1 MGAAV
6 RHPDTPTTLRCIRFC
21 APMNFEEVLTAILS
35 VHRYFTNHYYNTN
48 WVGWKLITYAYV
60 GYGIHICSVICYV
73 R

>member
-1 MGAAV
+1 
-6 RHPDTPTTLRCIRFC
+6 
-21 APMNFEEVLTAILS
+21 MNIEEVLTDILP